1 MREDEEE
8 EDEEG
13 EEGETEEKDI
23 EVNIVR
29 TSIYLCTPSHT
40 LYTSQ
45 EANTCD
51 DIHYV
56 DVSYRISPMYI
67 VWYPGYHTCF

>member
-1 MREDEEE
+1 MGEDEEE

-29 TSIYLCTPSHT
+29 TSTSEHLLTHFTHHKKQT
-40 LYTSQ
+40 LAT
-45 EANTCD
+45 
-51 DIHYV
+51 
-56 DVSYRISPMYI
+56 ISIM
-67 VWYPGYHTCF
+67 